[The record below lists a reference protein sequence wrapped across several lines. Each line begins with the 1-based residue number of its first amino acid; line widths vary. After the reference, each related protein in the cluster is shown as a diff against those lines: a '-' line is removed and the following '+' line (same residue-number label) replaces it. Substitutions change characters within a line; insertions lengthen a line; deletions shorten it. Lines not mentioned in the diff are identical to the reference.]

1 MVSGPS
7 HSQELLPVELRVGQ
21 LVADVV
27 VVVGAAVVAGVAVAV
42 DAAVA
47 VAGPGPLLLADG
59 MPDRCSSTTGCIVL
73 QSSFDFRI
81 LDIDSYYHLY
91 I

>member
-7 HSQELLPVELRVGQ
+7 HSQEQLPVELLVGQ

-42 DAAVA
+42 
-47 VAGPGPLLLADG
+47 AGPGPLLLADC

-81 LDIDSYYHLY
+81 LDIDSYYHLLF
-91 I
+91 